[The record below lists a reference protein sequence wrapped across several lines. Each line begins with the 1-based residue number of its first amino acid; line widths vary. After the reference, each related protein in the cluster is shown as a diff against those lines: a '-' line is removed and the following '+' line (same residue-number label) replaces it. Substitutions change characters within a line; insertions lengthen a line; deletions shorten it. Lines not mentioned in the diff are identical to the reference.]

1 MKKSNKVLVVFSVV
15 VLFTLKLS
23 NFDFSLDE
31 ISNQDNFKKE
41 QIQKVKQD
49 LMFWFKFKEASLLA
63 SFCL

>member
-49 LMFWFKFKEASLLA
+49 LMF
-63 SFCL
+63 